1 MKTLTDFVLKEGYKC
16 LQSVGDK
23 LAKIG
28 SLIDWKPFRII
39 FEYIYFNK
47 TVSIGRPEADLLL
60 CLKCLFYSNGMILL
74 TLKLREKW
82 IYRIRFSNSLE
93 ILKSNRH
100 LPAQKRSQLLS
111 FPLYFGKNKICIPY
125 GRLLQPALQARG

>member
-1 MKTLTDFVLKEGYKC
+1 MKTLTDFALKEEYIF

-47 TVSIGRPEADLLL
+47 TVS
-60 CLKCLFYSNGMILL
+60 
-74 TLKLREKW
+74 
-82 IYRIRFSNSLE
+82 
-93 ILKSNRH
+93 
-100 LPAQKRSQLLS
+100 
-111 FPLYFGKNKICIPY
+111 
-125 GRLLQPALQARG
+125 